1 MIWVLK
7 YSNSNFLLKCLLF
20 IINHKQDRWKSV
32 ITVLDDL
39 CTCNEQMSSFSRNP
53 SGTPGG
59 ELIFGGSDP
68 KYYTG
73 DFTYVPV
80 TKKGYWQ
87 FKMDG

>member
-1 MIWVLK
+1 MSKTSGYLELQLSQV
-7 YSNSNFLLKCLLF
+7 YRLF
-20 IINHKQDRWKSV
+20 SACTISKQK
-32 ITVLDDL
+32 LF
-39 CTCNEQMSSFSRNP
+39 FSRNP

-59 ELIFGGSDP
+59 ELILGGSDP

-73 DFTYVPV
+73 DFTYIPV